1 MAAVWPQNVNF
12 ELRSTARPST
22 VVQHEHLVR
31 AGRSGRGATMARDSL
46 AEQVQL
52 KEAEIRST

>member
-1 MAAVWPQNVNF
+1 M
-12 ELRSTARPST
+12 
-22 VVQHEHLVR
+22 R
-31 AGRSGRGATMARDSL
+31 AGCSGRGATMARDSL